1 MSSSTSSIS
10 GGSGTGTDK
19 RNANAA
25 IRYTLL
31 RFALFAACFLAA
43 WGLSYLGVV
52 PAGVGDS
59 QVFWVILLG
68 LVLSAPLS
76 WVLLR
81 KQRLAMSEQVVEK
94 VERAKQ
100 RLSADQSREDGADDA
115 ARAQG

>member
-1 MSSSTSSIS
+1 M
-10 GGSGTGTDK
+10 
-19 RNANAA
+19 
-25 IRYTLL
+25 IRYTVA
-31 RFALFAACFLAA
+31 RFALFACCFLAA

-68 LVLSAPLS
+68 LLFSAPLS

-81 KQRLAMSEQVVEK
+81 KQRLAMSEQVAGK

-100 RLSADQSREDGADDA
+100 RLAADQSREDSADDA
-115 ARAQG
+115 ARARG

>member
-1 MSSSTSSIS
+1 MSSSTSSSSTSGSSAS
-10 GGSGTGTDK
+10 GGQ
-19 RNANAA
+19 NAA
-25 IRYTLL
+25 IRYTVL

-52 PAGVGDS
+52 PAGIGDS

-100 RLSADQSREDGADDA
+100 RLAADQRQEDGADDA

>member
-1 MSSSTSSIS
+1 MSSSTSSSSTSGSSAS
-10 GGSGTGTDK
+10 GG
-19 RNANAA
+19 RNAA
-25 IRYTLL
+25 IRYTVL

-100 RLSADQSREDGADDA
+100 RLAADQRQEDGADDA